1 MHDLKSTCEMHGV
14 PELMEV
20 AAIIDS
26 LEFKEKPDYNLIK
39 FQLTKILLDMDIC
52 PDQDYNWDRQSKIDS
67 NQKSKEAQTVDIEI
81 ASNQSLEDNVD
92 EDISS
97 TEENDSRNFNELI
110 NKAFLF

>member
-1 MHDLKSTCEMHGV
+1 MLIYINKNKYVFESNIKKGKTMHDLKSTCEMHGV

-52 PDQDYNWDRQSKIDS
+52 PD
-67 NQKSKEAQTVDIEI
+67 
-81 ASNQSLEDNVD
+81 
-92 EDISS
+92 
-97 TEENDSRNFNELI
+97 
-110 NKAFLF
+110 